1 VSESGR
7 AESEL
12 PGSPAL
18 RTPFR
23 DVGQD
28 AMIVVVDDEDRENE
42 GGLVMAA
49 RWSTPEGINLMAHYG
64 RGLICLL
71 ATDSDRLMLQ
81 Q

>member
-1 VSESGR
+1 
-7 AESEL
+7 
-12 PGSPAL
+12 
-18 RTPFR
+18 
-23 DVGQD
+23 
-28 AMIVVVDDEDRENE
+28 MIVVVDDEDRENE